1 MSNIL
6 ISLLTLIAILFCWKS
21 LYQNPARQIAGRKF
35 YITKEYPTTY
45 ANAVDNLDHATIQ
58 FKKDGSIKYEVI
70 NDYSNDKWTINGHK
84 VEMGN
89 IADPDCTYIDLND
102 ERQIDGH
109 TFYEI
114 KFEDDINIFQYFLVS
129 EN

>member
-89 IADPDCTYIDLND
+89 IADPDRTYIDLND

-114 KFEDDINIFQYFLVS
+114 KFENDINIFQYFLVS

>member
-1 MSNIL
+1 M
-6 ISLLTLIAILFCWKS
+6 LLF
-21 LYQNPARQIAGRKF
+21 
-35 YITKEYPTTY
+35 
-45 ANAVDNLDHATIQ
+45 NL
-58 FKKDGSIKYEVI
+58 KRMVVIKYEVI

-84 VEMGN
+84 VETGN
-89 IADPDCTYIDLND
+89 IADPDRTYIDLND